1 MTVEWS
7 RFAQSNTDKPV
18 KGMLTGPIT
27 LLQWTFVRGS
37 HSRQST
43 AMQIALALRDEV
55 EDLEAAGIN
64 TIQIDEPAPRE
75 GLPLL
80 KSQWRDYLDWTVK
93 SFRLSS
99 SGVKDQTQIHSHMC
113 YCEFNDIIKSIADLE
128 ADVITIETA
137 RSNFEL
143 LDAFAEFR
151 YPNERGPGVYD
162 IHSPRVTTI
171 REMETLNERATEFI
185 PADQI
190 WVNPDGG
197 LKTRARAS

>member
-80 KSQWRDYLDWTVK
+80 KSQ
-93 SFRLSS
+93 
-99 SGVKDQTQIHSHMC
+99 
-113 YCEFNDIIKSIADLE
+113 
-128 ADVITIETA
+128 
-137 RSNFEL
+137 
-143 LDAFAEFR
+143 
-151 YPNERGPGVYD
+151 
-162 IHSPRVTTI
+162 
-171 REMETLNERATEFI
+171 
-185 PADQI
+185 
-190 WVNPDGG
+190 
-197 LKTRARAS
+197 